1 LQRVK
6 RTSVGEAVIAEIRAA
21 ITRGELKPGDQLP
34 PERELAASL
43 GVSRLAMREGLK
55 VLAAMGLVE
64 ARQGEGTFVSVPTT
78 ERLLDPLVAQLLQ
91 AAEFHQLN
99 EARTA
104 VEVEMAGLA
113 ARRSSAVQRE
123 RMAEALETMER
134 SIAVGEPYLSAD
146 VLFHQTVVE
155 AAGNPLLA
163 RMYGNIIDLVHHLV
177 EQTQRVPGAGERAL
191 QFHAMV
197 FKAIVARDENAARK
211 AMRDHLRDVQHDLDR
226 LMTQGV
232 PREKADPMSRQ

>member
-1 LQRVK
+1 MQRIK

-21 ITRGELKPGDQLP
+21 INRGELKPGDQLP
-34 PERELAASL
+34 PERELAVNL

-64 ARQGEGTFVSVPTT
+64 ARQGEGTFVTAPTT
-78 ERLLDPLVAQLLQ
+78 ERLLDPLVAKLLQ
-91 AAEFHQLN
+91 AAEFHELN

-113 ARRSSAVQRE
+113 ARRSSALQRE
-123 RMAEALETMER
+123 RMAESLEIMQR
-134 SIAVGEPYLSAD
+134 NIGAGEPHLTAD
-146 VLFHQTVVE
+146 VLFHKIIAE

-163 RMYGNIIDLVHHLV
+163 RMYDNIIDLVYHLV
-177 EQTQRVPGAGERAL
+177 EQTQLVPGSGERAL
-191 QFHAMV
+191 RFHTMIFEAV
-197 FKAIVARDENAARK
+197 VARNENAARA
-211 AMRDHLRDVQHDLDR
+211 AMRDHLRDVQRDLDH

-232 PREKADPMSRQ
+232 PQEQG